1 MNIVQLS
8 WQNNNCQK
16 ELPATKRLCFISL
29 IPNVIE
35 AMSWLIDECFFICET
50 YYIQQQQQK
59 KKKKKK
65 KKGRLFAIFATLLW
79 ICSHIQTFLAHSLP
93 RKLETWLFI
102 PKTNRPNYLVL
113 P

>member
-1 MNIVQLS
+1 MKIVQLS

-16 ELPATKRLCFISL
+16 ELSATKRFFFISL

-35 AMSWLIDECFFICET
+35 AMSWLIDECFLICET
-50 YYIQQQQQK
+50 YYIQQK

-65 KKGRLFAIFATLLW
+65 KKKGRRFAIFATLLW
-79 ICSHIQTFLAHSLP
+79 ICSHIQTFSAHSIP
-93 RKLETWLFI
+93 RKLDTWLSI